1 MEKINIIKAVPNFP
15 FLESTIDGLSYYQLL
30 AGLNNYINSVV
41 DTMNKLQS
49 ELDSIGGNKDIIDKI
64 QNDITEIKTDIDNI
78 NNIISIIGS
87 SPLTTDSKELTSAIN
102 EINGNVL
109 SIEST
114 VGNDNITTVS
124 KTLIGAINELN
135 NDIKGLTKT
144 VENVKTS
151 KILII
156 NIGNISFN
164 SNTEYKDLNL
174 KTLDTAHNWDTYSDV
189 DILGMDAWTNGI
201 GVLCIWQYG
210 KLQFYLTCDRKT
222 NFTNLRIRIRVWY

>member
-87 SPLTTDSKELTSAIN
+87 SPLTTDSKNLTSAIN

-114 VGNDNITTVS
+114 IGNDNITTTS

-135 NDIKGLTKT
+135 NVIKGLTKT
-144 VENVKTS
+144 VERLKTS
-151 KILII
+151 EILVIDV
-156 NIGNISFN
+156 GNISFK
-164 SNTEYKDLNL
+164 SNTEFKDFNL
-174 KTLDTAHNWDTYSDV
+174 KNLDTAHNWDTYSEV
-189 DILGMDAWTNGI
+189 DIIGLDTWSAGI
-201 GVLCIWQYG
+201 GVLSIWQYN
-210 KLQFYLTCDRKT
+210 KLHFFLTCDRVT
-222 NFTNLRIRIRVWY
+222 NFTNLKIRIRVWH